1 MLGRVAI
8 PRLPDQ
14 SPVKKPS
21 RVARACNECR
31 SRKAKCDGRRPKCGQ
46 CVKTTLA
53 CVYSEPKRD
62 REKVELEWMKQ
73 KVDTYEKLLL
83 EISQQVD
90 TPVGHRISQVLHWQP
105 SSGSP
110 QPSQD
115 GRSSNYA
122 LLSPSVRSLE
132 TFDVL
137 DEDLNQSK
145 ESRATGYLGKT
156 SEVSWMRS
164 LENEAH
170 DGEIRN
176 ERFPEPTSIAS
187 MNYRMESSEYPGLE
201 TDNIYALPA
210 KGPAEQMLRLF
221 MDSVQPSLPVI
232 RQDLF
237 LDQFNSFYSGQ
248 PKHPGRKWLALLNV
262 IFAITTRLFQL
273 SGQDVGYNDHKFF
286 SRAQT
291 LNISESLVEDHEDLQ
306 QVQLEA
312 LAAFYLLASSHINRA
327 WKMIGTAAR
336 SGISLGLHLRVAHRR
351 LDTQAIE
358 ARHKLWLSIF
368 ILESRLSVMTGRA
381 SVLGIS
387 VFSVPPPL
395 ASGETDHSA
404 TNTSKESEDQPTD
417 KPHMTWTMDR
427 QQEKLQAQQKSLR
440 MMEATKE
447 LYFFCL
453 ADLIIMSHDAFTR
466 VYSIDFLQQGW
477 EELQSCID
485 HYDGMMFEWRSGLP
499 DSLGF
504 EEMSWGPNL
513 STQDAYRVSLAMHY
527 YSSRILLTRP
537 CITRKQ
543 GTEDDITGPVSRA
556 KKYSEAA
563 CLSSALALISIFPE
577 QPSSFWFRCVPWWNV
592 LHFLVQ
598 ATTILLIN
606 ISMIQ
611 SSRAQTSQSTPSD
624 SSLSQFEH
632 SPEVANSEV
641 VFTAIRKA
649 LRWQSHLG
657 QTDASARRA
666 LDLCSNC
673 MRRLDPECFDLG
685 NFASAEEHHDTPELV
700 YKGVPTDQT
709 HQQHRSKLDVPHSQ
723 FAGTGYFGYDRN
735 MDTVSLA
742 SGEENS
748 SGLEL
753 SDGTLGV
760 DVDMFDHLPDPQASL
775 DDILSMVE

>member
-14 SPVKKPS
+14 SPLKKPS

-31 SRKAKCDGRRPKCGQ
+31 SRKAKCDGHRPKCGQ
-46 CVKTTLA
+46 CVRANTA
-53 CVYSEPKRD
+53 SCVYSEPKRD

-90 TPVGHRISQVLHWQP
+90 TPVGNKISQVLHWQP
-105 SSGSP
+105 STGSP
-110 QPSQD
+110 QPRPD
-115 GRSSNYA
+115 ERSSTYE
-122 LLSPSVRSLE
+122 LSSPSVRSLE

-137 DEDLNQSK
+137 DEDINQSK
-145 ESRATGYLGKT
+145 DSRATGYLGKT

-164 LENEAH
+164 LEQEVHDNEM
-170 DGEIRN
+170 RN
-176 ERFPEPTSIAS
+176 EKFPESASTAS

-210 KGPAEQMLRLF
+210 KGPAEQMLRFF
-221 MDSVQPSLPVI
+221 MDSAQPSLPVI

-237 LDQFNSFYSGQ
+237 MDQFNSFYFGK

-273 SGQDVGYNDHKFF
+273 SGQDVRYKGHQFF

-336 SGISLGLHLRVAHRR
+336 SGISLGLHLRVAHKK

-368 ILESRLSVMTGRA
+368 ILESRLSVMTGRT

-395 ASGETDHSA
+395 ASSETDPFVRDA
-404 TNTSKESEDQPTD
+404 SKESEDRPAD

-427 QQEKLQAQQKSLR
+427 QQEKLQAQQNSLR
-440 MMEATKE
+440 TMEATRE

-453 ADLIIMSHDAFTR
+453 ADLIIMSHDAFTK

-485 HYDGMMFEWRSGLP
+485 HNDRMMVDWRSGLP

-504 EEMSWGPNL
+504 EEIGSGPNL

-527 YSSRILLTRP
+527 P
-537 CITRKQ
+537 
-543 GTEDDITGPVSRA
+543 
-556 KKYSEAA
+556 
-563 CLSSALALISIFPE
+563 
-577 QPSSFWFRCVPWWNV
+577 
-592 LHFLVQ
+592 H
-598 ATTILLIN
+598 
-606 ISMIQ
+606 
-611 SSRAQTSQSTPSD
+611 QTMH
-624 SSLSQFEH
+624 H
-632 SPEVANSEV
+632 S
-641 VFTAIRKA
+641 K
-649 LRWQSHLG
+649 
-657 QTDASARRA
+657 
-666 LDLCSNC
+666 
-673 MRRLDPECFDLG
+673 
-685 NFASAEEHHDTPELV
+685 
-700 YKGVPTDQT
+700 
-709 HQQHRSKLDVPHSQ
+709 
-723 FAGTGYFGYDRN
+723 TGYGGRSHRPHFSRQEIQRSN
-735 MDTVSLA
+735 LF
-742 SGEENS
+742 ELS
-748 SGLEL
+748 SGLNL
-753 SDGTLGV
+753 CLARTTK
-760 DVDMFDHLPDPQASL
+760 
-775 DDILSMVE
+775 